1 MPYLL
6 TEPFMFESLAV
17 PPPDRILSLIPL
29 FRADAR
35 PEKIDLGVGVYR
47 DASGRTPIMRAVA
60 EAERRLLASETTKAY
75 VGPAG
80 DAAFCD
86 LMTEVVFGADAPR
99 DRLRAIQTPGG
110 AAALTL
116 LAGVTALARPGATVH
131 VPEPTWVNHVA
142 ILNDFGLKLAFYPY
156 LDAERGVADV
166 PRLLAH
172 LQQAAPSDV
181 VLLHGAC
188 HNPSGADLSLD
199 DWRAVAEIV
208 AARRLVPFVDL
219 AYQGFGDGL
228 DEDAFGVRLLAAAVP
243 TLIVA
248 ASCSKNFGIY
258 RERTGLAFVL
268 APTPAIAEAVKAQ
281 MVVRARVGYSM
292 PPDHGS
298 AIVRT
303 VLSDPALR
311 SDWRTE
317 LEEMRAGVADLRHAL
332 ADTFQRLRNDDRFG
346 FLRQAKGMFSLL
358 GTSVAQAARLR
369 EDHAIYIVEDGR
381 INIAGL
387 RLDQVET
394 FCRAVIDV
402 GR

>member
-1 MPYLL
+1 MFASL
-6 TEPFMFESLAV
+6 TV

-29 FRADAR
+29 FKADTR

-47 DASGRTPIMRAVA
+47 DASGRTPILRAVA
-60 EAERRLLASETTKAY
+60 EAERRLLAGETTKAY

-80 DAAFCD
+80 DPVFCD
-86 LMTEVVFGADAPR
+86 LMTDIVFGSAAPR

-110 AAALTL
+110 AGALTVI
-116 LAGVTALARPGATVH
+116 AGLTALARPGATVH
-131 VPEPTWVNHVA
+131 VPEPTWVNHVS
-142 ILNDFGLKLAFYPY
+142 ILNDAGLRIVSYPY

-166 PRLLAH
+166 ARLLAH
-172 LQQAAPSDV
+172 LRQAAPGDV

-188 HNPSGADLSLD
+188 HNPSGADLSPD
-199 DWRAVAEIV
+199 DWRHVAEIV
-208 AARRLVPFVDL
+208 LARELVPFVDL

-228 DEDAFGVRLLAAAVP
+228 DADAFGVRLLAATVP
-243 TLIVA
+243 TLLVA

-258 RERTGLAFVL
+258 RDRAGLAFVL
-268 APTPAIAEAVKAQ
+268 APTPDIADAAKAQ

-303 VLSDPALR
+303 VLSDPALAA
-311 SDWRTE
+311 DWRAE
-317 LEEMRAGVADLRHAL
+317 LEEMRTGVVGLRHAL
-332 ADTFQRLRNDDRFG
+332 ADTFRQLRNDDRYD

-358 GTSVAQAARLR
+358 GTTVEQSIRLR
-369 EDHAIYIVEDGR
+369 DEHAIYIVEDGR
-381 INIAGL
+381 MNIAGL

-394 FCRAVIDV
+394 FCKAVLAV
-402 GR
+402 TR

>member
-1 MPYLL
+1 
-6 TEPFMFESLAV
+6 MFESLTV

-29 FRADAR
+29 FKADTR

-47 DASGRTPIMRAVA
+47 DATGRTPIMRAVA
-60 EAERRLLASETTKAY
+60 EAERRLIASETTKAY

-80 DAAFCD
+80 DALFCEQ
-86 LMTEVVFGADAPR
+86 MTDIVFGTAAPR
-99 DRLRAIQTPGG
+99 ERIRAVQTPGG

-116 LAGVTALARPGATVH
+116 LAGVMALARPGATVH

-142 ILNDFGLKLAFYPY
+142 ILSDFGFKLAAYPY
-156 LDAERGVADV
+156 LDLERGVADV
-166 PRLLAH
+166 PRLLAY
-172 LQQAAPSDV
+172 LETVPAGDV

-188 HNPSGADLSLD
+188 HNPSGADLAPD

-208 AARRLVPFVDL
+208 KARGLVPFVDL

-228 DEDAFGVRLLAAAVP
+228 DEDAFGVRLLAETVP

-258 RERTGLAFVL
+258 RERTGLAFVVG
-268 APTPAIAEAVKAQ
+268 PTPAIAEAVKAQ

-303 VLSDPALR
+303 ILADPALTA
-311 SDWRTE
+311 DWRAE
-317 LEEMRAGVADLRHAL
+317 LEEMRAGVANLRHAL
-332 ADTFQRLRNDDRFG
+332 ADTFRRLRNDDRYE

-358 GTSVAQAARLR
+358 GTTVEQAVRLR
-369 EDHAIYIVEDGR
+369 EEHAIYIVEDGR

-394 FCRAVIDV
+394 FCKAVLAV
-402 GR
+402 TR